1 MGVSVE
7 EIEKAKSNSMNR
19 KQLVRIT
26 IWPSSH
32 DAPQD
37 GQGNHPSVSRRNRSA
52 KGKKKKKKLYSD
64 INLLPK
70 EGYTNTGKGKEVALP
85 RQSAVVFFTS
95 TSLSK

>member
-1 MGVSVE
+1 MHHKMVKEIILLSPG
-7 EIEKAKSNSMNR
+7 EIEVPR
-19 KQLVRIT
+19 E
-26 IWPSSH
+26 
-32 DAPQD
+32 
-37 GQGNHPSVSRRNRSA
+37 
-52 KGKKKKKKLYSD
+52 KKKKLYSD